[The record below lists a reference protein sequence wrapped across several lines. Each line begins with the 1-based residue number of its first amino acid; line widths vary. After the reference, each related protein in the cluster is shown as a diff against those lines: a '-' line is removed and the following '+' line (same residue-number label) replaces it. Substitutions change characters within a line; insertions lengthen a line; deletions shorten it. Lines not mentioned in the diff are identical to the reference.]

1 MGGENV
7 TDNTQTHCHVRVNPN
22 EQIHY
27 FNNIK
32 SFLALLVV
40 FFHTSSGY
48 GGEGGWYYVEQSDNL
63 ISTSILTLL
72 NALCQSFFM
81 GLFFFLSAYFIPK
94 SYEKRGTFLFLKSR
108 ILKLLVPALFYFF
121 VLNPLCIYLVS
132 KQSYFS
138 SLDFYNTWFIMALLY
153 FSIIYVLIKR
163 FVSPTIDQK
172 KIDFLG
178 KKKILVFI
186 LVMGLFN
193 FVVRLIFPTDKM
205 YIHDFTLGY
214 FPQYI
219 ALFSLGI
226 VAFRNNLLD
235 KIEDKTVSIYFRV
248 SLISSITMPLVFFLS
263 SFYSNGVENFFGGFT
278 FESFYY
284 SFWEPFTYVGIILK
298 ILTVFRDKLDFTAPF
313 MNLVNQTSY
322 SIYIIQAPIIVI
334 LQLMLAALDLNVFM
348 KVFLVTVLT
357 FIISFGISAL
367 LLKISVLRKILT

>member
-1 MGGENV
+1 M